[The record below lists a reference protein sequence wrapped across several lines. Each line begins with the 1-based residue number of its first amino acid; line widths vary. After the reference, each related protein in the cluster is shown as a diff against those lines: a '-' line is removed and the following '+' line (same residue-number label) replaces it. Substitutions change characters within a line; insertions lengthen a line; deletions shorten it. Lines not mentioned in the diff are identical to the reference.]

1 MALDVTERSNP
12 LMSNRRLAAVLLSIA
27 LTFFL
32 GIVLKYWILG

>member
-1 MALDVTERSNP
+1 MTPYVTERSNS